1 MYNTDLPSRAEL
13 PSARRLAQSTV
24 LAVVTAGALLVT
36 VVAPAEYGLDPTGV
50 GRMLGLT
57 TMGEIKAS
65 LEREARRA
73 WQAET
78 PVATAAPVT
87 PVASAA
93 PQPGAQEGTDKQ
105 AIVRDRTVVTLKP
118 GQAAEV
124 KLEMSKGHSARF
136 DWSSTGAVN
145 FDNHGDPPSPPPG
158 FYHGYGKGRQVMRDS
173 GTIIAA
179 FDGLHGFFWRNRG
192 NGEVTIQLN
201 TEGRYGA
208 IKRLK

>member
-24 LAVVTAGALLVT
+24 LAIVTAGVLLVT

-50 GRMLGLT
+50 GRLLGLT

-73 WQAET
+73 EQAEPT
-78 PVATAAPVT
+78 VAPAATAT
-87 PVASAA
+87 PAASAA
-93 PQPGAQEGTDKQ
+93 PQSGAREVVGKQ
-105 AIVRDRTVVTLKP
+105 AVARDRTVVTLKP

-124 KLEMSKGHSARF
+124 KLEMSKGESARF
-136 DWSSTGAVN
+136 EWTSTGAVN

-158 FYHGYGKGRQVMRDS
+158 FYHGYGKGRQVMRDA
-173 GTIIAA
+173 GTITAA